1 MPRVMAEEQR
11 NALGM
16 LTQALAQ
23 VAERLVATEA
33 CNEERLM
40 MEQEWMEIQRAHL
53 AIARRAADRD
63 KERLELEWVRTSL
76 GQQWTEDLW
85 QMGTLMPSP
94 FVYSSKG
101 KEKEVKTEA
110 EVEVEEKGEEAD
122 DEDEDAQG
130 EEE

>member
-1 MPRVMAEEQR
+1 
-11 NALGM
+11 
-16 LTQALAQ
+16 
-23 VAERLVATEA
+23 
-33 CNEERLM
+33 
-40 MEQEWMEIQRAHL
+40 MEQEQMEIQRAHL
-53 AIARRAADRD
+53 AIVRRAMDWD

-85 QMGTLMPSP
+85 RMGTLMQSP

-101 KEKEVKTEA
+101 KEKEVETEA